1 MKIKK
6 LTLPIGVVVGIIVTS
21 FVLMGIQNAFEIKD
35 AMASSTGNI
44 LYVGG
49 TGPGNYTSIQDAIN
63 DANDGD
69 TIFVYNE
76 SSPYYENIVINK
88 SIVLIGEDKET
99 TIIDGNGAG
108 DVIWINADYV
118 NISNFTIKNSN
129 DSCAGIRVCSEYNI
143 ISDCNVSNNYY
154 GIWFYYWGN
163 NNTVYGCNI
172 FSNSNYGVFIFY
184 TNNNTIYNCNIYSN
198 TWFGINIHSSD
209 KDEIYNC
216 TIYSNNFCGIGLSY
230 TTNSTIHNCNI
241 SSNDEYNLRLH
252 NSYNNTIYS
261 CNLFNSSSGITL
273 WYSGNNMI
281 YFCNV
286 ENHAQGIFVYDY
298 SNHNKIFHN
307 NFINNT
313 LQAHDECNNT
323 WDNGYP
329 MGGNY
334 WNDYTSPDNNHGIN
348 QNKSGFDLIVDY
360 SYNIPGGNNKDGW
373 PHVIPDGWMK
383 PLFAP
388 NIILVEF
395 NESVTNETIND
406 TIAKYGTEIID
417 YLKYINIYIL
427 EINATNQ
434 SVFDILYMFQNDV
447 NVSVASLDL
456 YTYTRDAFK
465 PQHLTTPNDQCYPKQ
480 WHLNNYGINPGVP
493 TGLIDADI
501 DAPQAW
507 EHITDC
513 REDVNGNDFVIA
525 IIDSGVDL
533 NHPDLVANLW
543 TNPNDPPGDIANNGI
558 DDDFDGLPDWLDPD
572 FDGDPNP
579 LNPDDDNNGITDDI
593 HGADFSD
600 IRNPDAS
607 PDDEDG
613 HGTHCAGIICAE
625 GNNGIGVTGVC
636 WRAQLM
642 VLKGNSPFRR
652 GGLSQFERSVN
663 YIIQQKN
670 NGVNVRVVSYSAGI
684 SRDDLMR
691 HRINA
696 VNAEN
701 IISRS
706 NIENIYRNAIQRLN
720 NAEILFVC
728 AVGNNGQHIDRVD
741 GAGAYSDY
749 PPKLTLPNIISV
761 AASDNRDRLASFSN
775 WGTTSVDIV
784 APGEN
789 ILSLAMHGTYVYR
802 DNDGDNKVST
812 GDRRLT
818 SIPAIFPAGSTVRGD
833 DTDCV
838 EGYRIFNFDAH
849 EKYWDKNGNNRY
861 DAGEYIYWDGNND
874 NKISAG
880 DRRLMDVYIDGELK
894 YHHGSIVNAGDSDA
908 ENGLHSFAA
917 NERHI
922 DLIPRNSRYE
932 FNEDIYRD
940 VDGNG
945 RVSVNDIRLT
955 TVDDESFEGNSQVQS
970 DESDAGDC
978 LHSFAANE
986 KYWDWRNNNNQFDDE
1001 FIYIDKD
1008 GNNIVSIGDQ
1018 RLTQVRV
1025 RVAGGVRVYSPGSF
1039 VEAGNADIGANL
1051 KPFQANEK
1059 YSLVTYMSGTSMA
1072 TPMVAGEVAH
1082 FWCQFPWLTHLEV
1095 KDWILRKV
1103 DPRKTLHNTVVS
1115 GKWNDGRLRMISGFD
1130 FGDAPDP
1137 FTVNGQYPTIL
1148 WHELSHGASHEDIGE
1163 EWLGAD
1169 VTPEYDANVNISPPY
1184 DVDDTPN
1191 LLPSRTPSTPHPPY
1205 QATFI
1210 PDLEEYDDGVSLPA
1224 IVFAGGTYPIEFHI
1238 HTENPFINDVDFGR
1252 YDEYR
1257 ADKRDSKKIYI
1268 NAYFD
1273 WNRDGDW
1280 DDGGEHLVKCPAKQ
1294 CTWWGGPNM
1303 FCCYGIFW
1311 SSYNWHL
1318 LPSPFIPYVDSL
1330 NKNAYRKTTFTVPA
1344 DTEDEIWVR
1353 VRLDYGENAGR
1364 PPWPRWES
1372 THPFSMGEILDDTYS
1387 HAQFG
1392 EVEDYQLYVI
1402 NKVKEVGEPK
1412 YDDGDVIW
1420 VTSSTPI
1427 EIVDHPLDY
1436 PYPIKNYYRLWYD
1449 DEWSEWITY
1458 AESFHLEGEGLHK
1471 IEFYGKAISEEVIF
1485 SENFEKGYG
1494 EWAAVDVDDMGY
1506 TWQWTNI
1513 TPEWIDEPI
1522 EGYFMLLDDFITL
1535 ESPNTDSLISS
1546 PISCSIFN
1554 NTILYFDGE
1563 FRTRGDEKLW
1573 VNISNDY
1580 GENWTNVLILAQN
1593 ASGPWIINISE
1604 IADGNIVLLNFTYSD
1619 AQRWG
1624 YGMLIKEVA
1633 LYGGIVTYSPIYGQY
1648 HMVDDTPPETICE
1661 LTGVK
1666 ENGWYRSDVTVS
1678 LTSTDEGTGVHE
1690 IFYRINGGAWQ
1701 KYTNPFKVSETSKID
1716 FYAKD
1721 KLGNE
1726 EDIKSEDIKINKIVP
1741 PPNQPPTCSLS
1752 ANLTSG
1758 YAPLSITF
1766 SMSSAD
1772 TDGSISYWQLDIDSD
1787 GIAEYSGS
1795 GSPPSIKQHIYQN
1808 VGTFIAKLTVKD
1820 DDGAT
1825 ASDTVKII
1833 VNETPNQPPIANFD
1847 YMPVSPVKVGEILN
1861 FIDNSTDV
1869 DGSIVNY
1876 TWDFGD
1882 GTIAYGSE
1890 INHTYNE
1897 TGTYNVTLTIKDDD
1911 GDTDN
1916 YTITIEVEKR
1926 KKGIAGFEI
1935 IFFIWAVAVAFI
1947 MMRKKSLNI

>member
-1 MKIKK
+1 
-6 LTLPIGVVVGIIVTS
+6 
-21 FVLMGIQNAFEIKD
+21 
-35 AMASSTGNI
+35 
-44 LYVGG
+44 
-49 TGPGNYTSIQDAIN
+49 
-63 DANDGD
+63 
-69 TIFVYNE
+69 
-76 SSPYYENIVINK
+76 
-88 SIVLIGEDKET
+88 
-99 TIIDGNGAG
+99 
-108 DVIWINADYV
+108 
-118 NISNFTIKNSN
+118 
-129 DSCAGIRVCSEYNI
+129 
-143 ISDCNVSNNYY
+143 
-154 GIWFYYWGN
+154 
-163 NNTVYGCNI
+163 
-172 FSNSNYGVFIFY
+172 
-184 TNNNTIYNCNIYSN
+184 
-198 TWFGINIHSSD
+198 
-209 KDEIYNC
+209 
-216 TIYSNNFCGIGLSY
+216 
-230 TTNSTIHNCNI
+230 
-241 SSNDEYNLRLH
+241 
-252 NSYNNTIYS
+252 
-261 CNLFNSSSGITL
+261 
-273 WYSGNNMI
+273 
-281 YFCNV
+281 
-286 ENHAQGIFVYDY
+286 
-298 SNHNKIFHN
+298 
-307 NFINNT
+307 
-313 LQAHDECNNT
+313 
-323 WDNGYP
+323 
-329 MGGNY
+329 
-334 WNDYTSPDNNHGIN
+334 
-348 QNKSGFDLIVDY
+348 
-360 SYNIPGGNNKDGW
+360 
-373 PHVIPDGWMK
+373 
-383 PLFAP
+383 
-388 NIILVEF
+388 
-395 NESVTNETIND
+395 
-406 TIAKYGTEIID
+406 
-417 YLKYINIYIL
+417 
-427 EINATNQ
+427 
-434 SVFDILYMFQNDV
+434 
-447 NVSVASLDL
+447 
-456 YTYTRDAFK
+456 
-465 PQHLTTPNDQCYPKQ
+465 
-480 WHLNNYGINPGVP
+480 
-493 TGLIDADI
+493 
-501 DAPQAW
+501 
-507 EHITDC
+507 
-513 REDVNGNDFVIA
+513 
-525 IIDSGVDL
+525 
-533 NHPDLVANLW
+533 
-543 TNPNDPPGDIANNGI
+543 
-558 DDDFDGLPDWLDPD
+558 
-572 FDGDPNP
+572 
-579 LNPDDDNNGITDDI
+579 
-593 HGADFSD
+593 
-600 IRNPDAS
+600 
-607 PDDEDG
+607 
-613 HGTHCAGIICAE
+613 
-625 GNNGIGVTGVC
+625 
-636 WRAQLM
+636 
-642 VLKGNSPFRR
+642 
-652 GGLSQFERSVN
+652 
-663 YIIQQKN
+663 
-670 NGVNVRVVSYSAGI
+670 
-684 SRDDLMR
+684 
-691 HRINA
+691 
-696 VNAEN
+696 
-701 IISRS
+701 
-706 NIENIYRNAIQRLN
+706 
-720 NAEILFVC
+720 
-728 AVGNNGQHIDRVD
+728 
-741 GAGAYSDY
+741 
-749 PPKLTLPNIISV
+749 
-761 AASDNRDRLASFSN
+761 
-775 WGTTSVDIV
+775 
-784 APGEN
+784 
-789 ILSLAMHGTYVYR
+789 
-802 DNDGDNKVST
+802 
-812 GDRRLT
+812 
-818 SIPAIFPAGSTVRGD
+818 
-833 DTDCV
+833 
-838 EGYRIFNFDAH
+838 
-849 EKYWDKNGNNRY
+849 
-861 DAGEYIYWDGNND
+861 
-874 NKISAG
+874 
-880 DRRLMDVYIDGELK
+880 
-894 YHHGSIVNAGDSDA
+894 
-908 ENGLHSFAA
+908 
-917 NERHI
+917 
-922 DLIPRNSRYE
+922 
-932 FNEDIYRD
+932 
-940 VDGNG
+940 
-945 RVSVNDIRLT
+945 
-955 TVDDESFEGNSQVQS
+955 
-970 DESDAGDC
+970 
-978 LHSFAANE
+978 
-986 KYWDWRNNNNQFDDE
+986 
-1001 FIYIDKD
+1001 
-1008 GNNIVSIGDQ
+1008 
-1018 RLTQVRV
+1018 V

-1311 SSYNWHL
+1311 PSYNWHL

-1593 ASGPWIINISE
+1593 ASGPWII
-1604 IADGNIVLLNFTYSD
+1604 
-1619 AQRWG
+1619 
-1624 YGMLIKEVA
+1624 
-1633 LYGGIVTYSPIYGQY
+1633 
-1648 HMVDDTPPETICE
+1648 
-1661 LTGVK
+1661 
-1666 ENGWYRSDVTVS
+1666 
-1678 LTSTDEGTGVHE
+1678 
-1690 IFYRINGGAWQ
+1690 RINGGAWQ

-1820 DDGAT
+1820 DDC
-1825 ASDTVKII
+1825 K
-1833 VNETPNQPPIANFD
+1833 NNC
-1847 YMPVSPVKVGEILN
+1847 K
-1861 FIDNSTDV
+1861 
-1869 DGSIVNY
+1869 
-1876 TWDFGD
+1876 
-1882 GTIAYGSE
+1882 
-1890 INHTYNE
+1890 
-1897 TGTYNVTLTIKDDD
+1897 
-1911 GDTDN
+1911 
-1916 YTITIEVEKR
+1916 
-1926 KKGIAGFEI
+1926 
-1935 IFFIWAVAVAFI
+1935 
-1947 MMRKKSLNI
+1947 